1 MNCQYCGRVFNRGYN
16 LRRHEDEYCPYRE
29 EDNSSDECSPPKKSR
44 DAEDDEDDVSSSSCD
59 ESSEYSEDDDEIKE
73 EIDPWATL
81 IEDAKVIVRSKY
93 EELLNVFQMNGQ
105 DKNIAK
111 QKAFEK
117 ILPDFQKEFADV
129 YMDNIRWIKALKKD
143 AVHRKIMQTKEA
155 LINEDSF
162 DPDEALS
169 AAVDKRKF
177 LLKKLL
183 KGQGRF
189 SDNDDDD
196 DE

>member
-1 MNCQYCGRVFNRGYN
+1 MNCQYCGRTFNRGYN

-29 EDNSSDECSPPKKSR
+29 EDNSSDECSPPKKFR
-44 DAEDDEDDVSSSSCD
+44 NTEDDEDDVSSSSCD

-73 EIDPWATL
+73 EIDPWTTL

-93 EELLNVFQMNGQ
+93 EELLNAFQTNGQ

-129 YMDNIRWIKALKKD
+129 YMDNICWIKALKKD
-143 AVHRKIMQTKEA
+143 SVHRKIMETKET

-169 AAVDKRKF
+169 ATVDKRKF

-183 KGQGRF
+183 KDQGHF
-189 SDNDDDD
+189 SDNDDN

>member
-29 EDNSSDECSPPKKSR
+29 QDNSSDDCSSAKNSR
-44 DAEDDEDDVSSSSCD
+44 GAEDDEDDVSSSSCD
-59 ESSEYSEDDDEIKE
+59 ENSEYSEDDDEIKE

-81 IEDAKVIVRSKY
+81 IEDAKAIVRSKY
-93 EELLNVFQMNGQ
+93 EELLNAFQMNGQ

-129 YMDNIRWIKALKKD
+129 YMDNIRWIQALKKD
-143 AVHRKIMQTKEA
+143 PVHRKIMQTKKA

-162 DPDEALS
+162 DPDEALP

-183 KGQGRF
+183 KDQGRF
-189 SDNDDDD
+189 SDSDD